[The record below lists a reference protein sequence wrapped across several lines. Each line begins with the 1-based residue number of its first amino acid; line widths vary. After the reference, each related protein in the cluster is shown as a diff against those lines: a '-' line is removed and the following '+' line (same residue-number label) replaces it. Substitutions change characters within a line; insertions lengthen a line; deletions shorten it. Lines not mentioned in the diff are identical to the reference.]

1 MTAMEFKSV
10 KFEAQIDPDDRTF
23 EGYASRY
30 GNTDSDGDVIEHG
43 AFAKSIKEGFPSGA
57 IKVLWQHDPHQ
68 PIGRPVDMREDS
80 KGLWVKSKISKT
92 AKGDEAIELMRD
104 GVINRLSVGFSIPN
118 NKSKIDGDGV
128 RRIMEGKLF
137 EYSLVTWPAND
148 QAIITGVKTLKEL
161 RGFADNTLS
170 DKARKE
176 LLGELA
182 SITAL
187 LKGEPLQS
195 THKAQPPLS
204 NEQVKNLINSTLGDL
219 ALTL

>member
-10 KFEAQIDPDDRTF
+10 KFEAQVDPDERTF
-23 EGYASRY
+23 EGYASSY

-80 KGLWVKSKISKT
+80 KGLWVKSRISKT

-118 NKSKIDGDGV
+118 NKSKIDGDGI

-176 LLGELA
+176 LLAELA

-187 LKGEPLQS
+187 LKGEPHS
-195 THKAQPPLS
+195 TPTAGQPPLS
-204 NEQVKNLINSTLGDL
+204 NEQVKHLINSTLGDL